1 MVGWFGD
8 GHVPCLTVST
18 LENRL
23 VTCRRTW
30 CYKLQNLNVTEG
42 DRKQSQRIPF
52 LGQPCSWQC
61 IKKKNHKGKP
71 LLLHNCRGREDRPG
85 KTQGEE
91 TPEVPPATSWRLC
104 HKVELGSNQT
114 ISVCLEKNHKNQTQ
128 NRLRVSGHFL
138 GFCISRLE
146 RKET

>member
-8 GHVPCLTVST
+8 GQVPCLTVST

-61 IKKKNHKGKP
+61 IKKTTKEN
-71 LLLHNCRGREDRPG
+71 LCCCI
-85 KTQGEE
+85 TAGEE
-91 TPEVPPATSWRLC
+91 KTDLGRLREKRHQKFLLPPPGDFATKLNWAQIKPSQCVW
-104 HKVELGSNQT
+104 K
-114 ISVCLEKNHKNQTQ
+114 KNTKTKPQ
-128 NRLRVSGHFL
+128 NR
-138 GFCISRLE
+138 
-146 RKET
+146 